1 MSSLFTGPIRPVF
14 YFLIGLIFLLASPVI
29 YAQKN
34 QQFKKIPLQINQ
46 ISLYAELAQTDKDRA
61 RGLMYRQQL
70 EKDHGMLFV
79 FEQELP
85 VCFWMKNTPL
95 PLSIAFITQ
104 QGVISNIEH
113 MQPFSTESHCPVV
126 PIKYA
131 LEMEQGWFEQQHIQ
145 AGDAVLHLPH

>member
-1 MSSLFTGPIRPVF
+1 MNSLFTGPVRPVF
-14 YFLIGLIFLLASPVI
+14 YFLASLIFFLASSDL
-29 YAQKN
+29 YAQPS
-34 QQFKKIPLQINQ
+34 QQLKKIPLQINQ
-46 ISLYAELAQTDKDRA
+46 ISLYAELAQTDEDRA

-131 LEMEQGWFEQQHIQ
+131 LEMEQGWFEQQQIQ